1 MVSKKAYYQSRW
13 QEKSRRK
20 HNDSGTKGENNWGK
34 WKTWTIQ
41 LQNSYKWEKLKISD
55 SETGDTRHR
64 PAKPPGAGKEWD
76 AKTQKPRDSLLLRT
90 PQIASK
96 KMQTAAFLA
105 PACDESETNKLQNH
119 RNTPSR
125 VPQTAKKKTRRIY
138 TKTTKHRDTQK
149 PRIYELT
156 RFQLSFNWTDWVH
169 GAPNPSQQHQHIKT
183 CKKQNRIQRRSS
195 RRRQEK

>member
-1 MVSKKAYYQSRW
+1 
-13 QEKSRRK
+13 
-20 HNDSGTKGENNWGK
+20 
-34 WKTWTIQ
+34 
-41 LQNSYKWEKLKISD
+41 
-55 SETGDTRHR
+55 
-64 PAKPPGAGKEWD
+64 
-76 AKTQKPRDSLLLRT
+76 
-90 PQIASK
+90 
-96 KMQTAAFLA
+96 MQTAAFLA